1 LLQKL
6 AAQGAQVLPLCPPA
20 RRNRRAPARQPRPSA
35 RQPAAAERPPAS
47 RGRAPARQPRP
58 SARQPAGAERPPDS
72 RGRAPAR
79 KPRGARLQ
87 PPAAARAA
95 GASGMAA
102 QACEAS
108 RRQLRCARGGQA
120 KTGHHAVRARA
131 CGVAQGEQ
139 APVALRARWASKN
152 RTPRGARQGLQRGRC
167 GAKAAGRAAIAAR
180 AGSQRQ
186 GFTSSRQEARR
197 REPLGARCEA
207 RKKIHHAMCTQKSAA
222 RQMQRGGNGA
232 RGDSS
237 ACTGGK
243 RHGFTR
249 SHHEA
254 HRPEPLARKA
264 CSRESTPHNER

>member
-1 LLQKL
+1 MASQ
-6 AAQGAQVLPLCPPA
+6 A
-20 RRNRRAPARQPRPSA
+20 RGTRRA
-35 RQPAAAERPPAS
+35 
-47 RGRAPARQPRP
+47 G
-58 SARQPAGAERPPDS
+58 AGTR
-72 RGRAPAR
+72 
-79 KPRGARLQ
+79 RGARE
-87 PPAAARAA
+87 ARERNRGGARSGLRHGRCGKEAA
-95 GASGMAA
+95 GSSAA
-102 QACEAS
+102 TAGS
-108 RRQLRCARGGQA
+108 SARGGRERYGC
-120 KTGHHAVRARA
+120 TSLRGD
-131 CGVAQGEQ
+131 Q
-139 APVALRARWASKN
+139 APVALRARWASEK
-152 RTPRGARQGLQRGRC
+152 RTPRGARQGLLRGRC

-222 RQMQRGGNGA
+222 RQMQRAGNGV
-232 RGDSS
+232 RGGSS

-264 CSRESTPHNER
+264 CSRESTPRNER